1 MTTTVWDAVI
11 GQTVVPELQ
20 RTVADAS
27 ALLVGATGVGNA
39 MTHAW
44 LFTGPP
50 GSGRSVLARAFAA
63 ALQCPAGGCAQ
74 CAECRDV
81 RNGTHPDV
89 MNVVTDGLSIKIRQI
104 RELVPRAALRPSR
117 GRWQVVVIE
126 DADRLGEDA
135 ADAILLA
142 VEEPPPRT
150 VWMLCAPTPE
160 DIVATIRS
168 RCRVVTLRTPPYDD
182 VADHLVRT
190 HDVAP
195 DLAAFA
201 ARAAQGHIG
210 RARALAT
217 DPDARARHDDV
228 LRLPFALA
236 DLRTC
241 LDAAASLVDAA
252 KADAERLCD
261 ALDARELDE
270 LKQALGAGATG
281 RRPRA
286 LDATVKELERE
297 QKLRRTRVQRD
308 SMDRALV
315 DVLALYRDV
324 LMLQLGVD
332 AELVNEH
339 IRPSVDRLARSSTP
353 ESTLRRL
360 EAVVSAREALE
371 VNAAPLLA
379 LEAMALTLREG

>member
-1 MTTTVWDAVI
+1 VSVWDTVV
-11 GQTVVPELQ
+11 GQTVVPELR
-20 RTVADAS
+20 RTVEDAS
-27 ALLVGATGVGNA
+27 AILTGNAQAGVA

-50 GSGRSVLARAFAA
+50 GSGRSVVARAFAA
-63 ALQCPAGGCAQ
+63 ALQCPDGGCGA

-81 RNGTHPDV
+81 RNRTHPDV
-89 MNVVTDGLSIKIRQI
+89 ADVVTDGLFIKIKQI
-104 RELVPRAALRPSR
+104 RDLVPRAALRPSR
-117 GRWQVVVIE
+117 GRWQIVVVE

-135 ADAILLA
+135 ADAILLS

-168 RCRVVTLRTPPYDD
+168 RCRVVALRTPPYDE
-182 VADHLVRT
+182 VADYLVQT
-190 HDVAP
+190 VGADP
-195 DLAAFA
+195 ELAAFA

-217 DPDARARHDDV
+217 DEDARARHRDV

-236 DLRTC
+236 DLNTC
-241 LDAAASLVDAA
+241 LDAAATLVDAA
-252 KADAERLCD
+252 KIDAERHCD
-261 ALDARELDE
+261 ELDAREIGE
-270 LKQALGAGATG
+270 LRQALGVGTTG

-286 LDATVKELERE
+286 VESAVKELERE

-308 SMDRALV
+308 SIDRALV

-324 LMLQLGVD
+324 LVCQID
-332 AELVNEH
+332 ASVELVNEEV
-339 IRPSVDRLARSSTP
+339 RPSIDRLAAASTP
-353 ESTLRRL
+353 ESTLRRM
-360 EAVVSAREALE
+360 EAVVAAREALE
-371 VNAAPLLA
+371 ANAAPLLA
-379 LEAMALTLREG
+379 LEAMTLSLREG